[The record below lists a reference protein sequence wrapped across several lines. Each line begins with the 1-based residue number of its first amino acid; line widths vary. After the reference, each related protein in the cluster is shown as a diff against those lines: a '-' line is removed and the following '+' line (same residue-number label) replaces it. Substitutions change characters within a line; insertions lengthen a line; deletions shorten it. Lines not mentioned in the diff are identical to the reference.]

1 MTSPYDAKPWLARY
15 GDVPAEVPPSVA
27 TALDLVHRAVRAAP
41 EQRAITY
48 FDGCLSYREVDDYSD
63 AIAAYLAGR
72 GFGRGDRLALYLQNV
87 PQFVLTLVAA
97 WKLGGVVVPVNPM
110 YRERELDL
118 VLRDA
123 GVSALVCSEAAW
135 DTVAA
140 AVAHAA
146 GVRVV
151 LTTCELDLQTRTD
164 ARVLGGIERRRAAG
178 VDDVVEVARSGASAP
193 PPVELHS
200 DDLALICYTSGTS
213 GVPKGAT
220 TTHANLATNADV
232 MIAWTGLAPGSA
244 IFALA
249 PLFHITGL
257 AFEVVFA
264 LALAGPL
271 VLCYRFDPAVA
282 LDAFA
287 EHRPAFTVGPAT
299 AYMALMASPDA
310 TPEHFAGF
318 RLLISGG
325 APVPPAVVEQFGRR
339 FGHYLHS
346 GYGLTETTAPCVL
359 VPVGTPA
366 PIDPQSGT
374 LSVGVPVPGAV
385 LRILDESGG
394 EVAIGEDG
402 EIAVE
407 GPMVVPGYWGQP
419 AETAASI
426 PGGRL
431 LTGDIGFMD
440 ADGWFYVVDRK
451 KDMINAAGFKVWPR
465 EVEDVLYTHPAIRE
479 AGVVGVPDAYR
490 GETVKAYVSLQPDRT
505 ASERELV
512 DYCRGRMAA
521 YKRPRQIE
529 ILPELPKTISGKIL
543 RRELR
548 DAVAASSTAQPG

>member
-1 MTSPYDAKPWLARY
+1 MYKR
-15 GDVPAEVPPSVA
+15 
-27 TALDLVHRAVRAAP
+27 
-41 EQRAITY
+41 Q
-48 FDGCLSYREVDDYSD
+48 
-63 AIAAYLAGR
+63 
-72 GFGRGDRLALYLQNV
+72 LQNV

-339 FGHYLHS
+339 FG
-346 GYGLTETTAPCVL
+346 
-359 VPVGTPA
+359 
-366 PIDPQSGT
+366 
-374 LSVGVPVPGAV
+374 
-385 LRILDESGG
+385 
-394 EVAIGEDG
+394 
-402 EIAVE
+402 
-407 GPMVVPGYWGQP
+407 
-419 AETAASI
+419 
-426 PGGRL
+426 
-431 LTGDIGFMD
+431 
-440 ADGWFYVVDRK
+440 
-451 KDMINAAGFKVWPR
+451 
-465 EVEDVLYTHPAIRE
+465 
-479 AGVVGVPDAYR
+479 
-490 GETVKAYVSLQPDRT
+490 
-505 ASERELV
+505 
-512 DYCRGRMAA
+512 
-521 YKRPRQIE
+521 
-529 ILPELPKTISGKIL
+529 
-543 RRELR
+543 RRLR
-548 DAVAASSTAQPG
+548 DEAYDPCDHGGCTTSPGPPAR

>member
-1 MTSPYDAKPWLARY
+1 MTGPYDAKPWLARY

-48 FDGCLSYREVDDYSD
+48 FDGGLRYREVDDYSD

-72 GFGRGDRLALYLQNV
+72 GFGRGDRPALYLQNV

-110 YRERELDL
+110 YRERELNL

-220 TTHANLATNADV
+220 TTHANLTTNADV

-249 PLFHITGL
+249 PLFH
-257 AFEVVFA
+257 
-264 LALAGPL
+264 
-271 VLCYRFDPAVA
+271 
-282 LDAFA
+282 
-287 EHRPAFTVGPAT
+287 
-299 AYMALMASPDA
+299 
-310 TPEHFAGF
+310 
-318 RLLISGG
+318 
-325 APVPPAVVEQFGRR
+325 
-339 FGHYLHS
+339 
-346 GYGLTETTAPCVL
+346 
-359 VPVGTPA
+359 
-366 PIDPQSGT
+366 
-374 LSVGVPVPGAV
+374 
-385 LRILDESGG
+385 
-394 EVAIGEDG
+394 
-402 EIAVE
+402 
-407 GPMVVPGYWGQP
+407 
-419 AETAASI
+419 I

-490 GETVKAYVSLQPDRT
+490 GETVKAYVSLQPGRT

-521 YKRPRQIE
+521 YKCPRQIE